1 MTLLE
6 SLVAVAV
13 TLLLATIAFPAMDR
27 AAQSLAQAQAR
38 VALMADV
45 RTARASALR
54 EGRAV
59 ALVIGADGDRYIVD
73 GRGVIL
79 PDSMRIASRP
89 DRSIAFYPDGT
100 AHGATLTLTG
110 PKSVA
115 HWGIAPAT
123 GLIAP
128 LKAEQ

>member
-6 SLVAVAV
+6 SLVTVAI

-38 VALMADV
+38 VALVADV

-59 ALVIGADGDRYIVD
+59 ALVIGANGDRYMVD
-73 GRGVIL
+73 GRIVVL
-79 PDSMRIASRP
+79 PDGLRLSSRP
-89 DRSIAFYPDGT
+89 GRAIAFYPDGT
-100 AHGATLTLTG
+100 ANGSTLALTG
-110 PKSVA
+110 PKSIGLWRV
-115 HWGIAPAT
+115 APAT
-123 GLIAP
+123 GLIAS
-128 LKAEQ
+128 LEAAQ